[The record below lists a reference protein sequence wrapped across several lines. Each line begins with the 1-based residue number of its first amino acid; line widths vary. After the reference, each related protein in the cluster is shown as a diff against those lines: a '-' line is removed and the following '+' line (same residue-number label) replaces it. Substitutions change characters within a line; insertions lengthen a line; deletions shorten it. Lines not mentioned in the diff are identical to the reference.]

1 MCVGHLTVGKCWFS
15 MYVGYVAVSNV
26 CAGFLGKYMFGSSF
40 SVACVVSHYCF
51 FSGEIYSMF
60 MRRHVL
66 LLWETLVICSQLDDS
81 LNCLKVTFDTSCVLL
96 FSTVTYDCHCYS
108 ITVSEGFKKA
118 VGLFYQ
124 TRPTSDTFSTCKG
137 ALFAMA
143 TRVDVIIIG
152 AGNRGSTYARFAE
165 ECPDQM
171 RVVGV
176 ADPNLFARDAFKQ
189 KYRIEE
195 QNVFVDWHE
204 AAKREKFAHAAIICT
219 PDHLHKEPALVFA
232 KRGYHILLEKP
243 MSVTPDDCLEIVS
256 ACLDSAVLLAVCH
269 VLRYSPAVRK
279 IKELI
284 DSGAIGDVIH
294 IQHLEPVGFYHFAH
308 SFVRGNWRKES
319 QSSFSL
325 LTKSSHDIDLILY
338 WLGNRRCLKVSS
350 FGSLSHFSSDNKPS
364 GATARCLDC
373 PVEQQCPYS
382 AKRIYLDMVRQG
394 CVGWPVSVLCPTSN
408 VDIESVTRALQTG
421 PYGRCVYSCD
431 NDVCTNQG
439 ELSCNNDSVVRVF
452 DFLTQKETVHHVDNA
467 GLLVSSLRAHGGSDY
482 FLIKDFVA
490 AIASGDAALIQSGP
504 KETLASHLLVFA
516 AEQARKE
523 NRIVFFEEEWAEKL
537 AQGTMGP
544 NTATPI

>member
-1 MCVGHLTVGKCWFS
+1 
-15 MYVGYVAVSNV
+15 
-26 CAGFLGKYMFGSSF
+26 
-40 SVACVVSHYCF
+40 
-51 FSGEIYSMF
+51 
-60 MRRHVL
+60 
-66 LLWETLVICSQLDDS
+66 
-81 LNCLKVTFDTSCVLL
+81 
-96 FSTVTYDCHCYS
+96 
-108 ITVSEGFKKA
+108 
-118 VGLFYQ
+118 
-124 TRPTSDTFSTCKG
+124 
-137 ALFAMA
+137 MA
-143 TRVDVIIIG
+143 THVDVIIIG
-152 AGNRGSTYARFAE
+152 AGNRGSIYARFAE

-176 ADPNLFARDAFKQ
+176 ADPNPFARDAFKQ
-189 KYRIEE
+189 RYRIEE

-219 PDHLHKEPALVFA
+219 PDHLHKEPALMFA

-256 ACLDSAVLLAVCH
+256 VCLESAVLLSVCH

-294 IQHLEPVGFYHFAH
+294 IQHMEPVGFYHFAH
-308 SFVRGNWRKES
+308 SFVRGNWCKES
-319 QSSFSL
+319 ESSFSL
-325 LTKSSHDIDLILY
+325 LAKSCHDIDLILY

-408 VDIESVTRALQTG
+408 VDIESVTLALQTG

-431 NDVCTNQG
+431 NDVCTNQVVNMEFEGGLTVAFSMVAFTERLSQRITTISGSKG

-467 GLLVSSLRAHGGSDY
+467 GLRVSSLRAHGGSDY
-482 FLIKDFVA
+482 YLIKDFVA

-523 NRIVFFEEEWAEKL
+523 NRIVFFKEEWAEKL

>member
-1 MCVGHLTVGKCWFS
+1 M
-15 MYVGYVAVSNV
+15 
-26 CAGFLGKYMFGSSF
+26 
-40 SVACVVSHYCF
+40 
-51 FSGEIYSMF
+51 
-60 MRRHVL
+60 
-66 LLWETLVICSQLDDS
+66 
-81 LNCLKVTFDTSCVLL
+81 
-96 FSTVTYDCHCYS
+96 
-108 ITVSEGFKKA
+108 
-118 VGLFYQ
+118 
-124 TRPTSDTFSTCKG
+124 
-137 ALFAMA
+137 
-143 TRVDVIIIG
+143 
-152 AGNRGSTYARFAE
+152 
-165 ECPDQM
+165 
-171 RVVGV
+171 
-176 ADPNLFARDAFKQ
+176 
-189 KYRIEE
+189 
-195 QNVFVDWHE
+195 
-204 AAKREKFAHAAIICT
+204 
-219 PDHLHKEPALVFA
+219 FA

-256 ACLDSAVLLAVCH
+256 VCLESAVLLSVCH

-294 IQHLEPVGFYHFAH
+294 IQHMEPVGFYHFAH
-308 SFVRGNWRKES
+308 SFVRGNWCKES
-319 QSSFSL
+319 ESSFSL
-325 LTKSSHDIDLILY
+325 LAKSCHDIDLILY

-408 VDIESVTRALQTG
+408 VDIESVTLALQTG

-431 NDVCTNQG
+431 NDVCTNQVVNMEFEGGLTVAFSMVAFTERLSQRITTISGSKG

-467 GLLVSSLRAHGGSDY
+467 GLRVSSLRAHGGSDY
-482 FLIKDFVA
+482 YLIKDFVA

-523 NRIVFFEEEWAEKL
+523 NRIVFFKEEWAEKL